1 MIVVVKG
8 EEGDVSVVSVIGSKI
23 GSEKG
28 GVDEPDKLV
37 CLSGSSGELDCGW
50 R

>member
-8 EEGDVSVVSVIGSKI
+8 VEGDVSVVSVVGSKI

-28 GVDEPDKLV
+28 G
-37 CLSGSSGELDCGW
+37 G
-50 R
+50 